1 MKTAINLTG
10 LSADSVADLFA
21 NIGWKVVE
29 EAVHKP
35 PIMNVKIIVDNGDVV
50 LVLSHEEG
58 KPKGGFLDGLL
69 YTLKGKACVA
79 LQKVGML

>member
-1 MKTAINLTG
+1 MKTAIILTG

-21 NIGWKVVE
+21 NIGWKVVDE
-29 EAVHKP
+29 TMHKP
-35 PIMNVKIIVDNGDVV
+35 PVTNVKIVVDNGVV
-50 LVLSHEEG
+50 MLVLSHEEE